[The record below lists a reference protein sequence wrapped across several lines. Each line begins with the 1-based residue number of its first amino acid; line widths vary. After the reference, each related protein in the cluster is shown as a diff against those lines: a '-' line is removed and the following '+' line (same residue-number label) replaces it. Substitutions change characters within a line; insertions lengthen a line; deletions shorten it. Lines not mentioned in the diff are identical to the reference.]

1 MPQLITDGELV
12 KKTVKTTLVM
22 LGSTALWVGG
32 LTAAVLFSTS
42 PPGAGATSKVDKTP
56 AASAAPGI
64 GAPVTVPAGS
74 KAHRSG
80 LGGVRTPGP
89 APSGDPI

>member
-32 LTAAVLFSTS
+32 LTAAVLFTTS
-42 PPGAGATSKVDKTP
+42 PSAGTSKAEKAP
-56 AASAAPGI
+56 AASAAPGM